1 MNFFFIPIPNTNLQ
15 NLFMKFIFDHLS
27 IGARLNLALYV
38 ILKDKAIITY
48 KVIYKVK
55 FLQSLTKARHSAK
68 GKNYNLLLLL
78 DLFSVF
84 ASFLQMSSF

>member
-1 MNFFFIPIPNTNLQ
+1 
-15 NLFMKFIFDHLS
+15 MKFIFDHLS

-38 ILKDKAIITY
+38 ILKDKAIITFE
-48 KVIYKVK
+48 VIYKVK
-55 FLQSLTKARHSAK
+55 FLQQSLTKARHSAK

>member
-1 MNFFFIPIPNTNLQ
+1 
-15 NLFMKFIFDHLS
+15 MKFIFDHLS

-48 KVIYKVK
+48 EVIYKVK

-78 DLFSVF
+78 LDLFSVF

>member
-1 MNFFFIPIPNTNLQ
+1 
-15 NLFMKFIFDHLS
+15 MKFIFDHLS

-48 KVIYKVK
+48 EVIYKVK
-55 FLQSLTKARHSAK
+55 FLQSLTIARHSAK